1 MHLREPAAT
10 LERCGVAHRDD
21 LALASRSRDRHS
33 QYDAERP
40 YGWPL
45 DALVARGRLS
55 EEGVEANASQLP
67 RNVSLRLRTTFS
79 GKFLANG
86 GPEPLGRETG
96 RVDHPPWPAGLAW
109 SPRRNRT
116 GDPILTMDRQP
127 SAVLAGVSAARS
139 APWMLQLWAQFLHL
153 HPGRLD
159 RHRWCCQPPDAGVC
173 CRGGISCA
181 SCLDPLQHLGRDE
194 DRCRH
199 QRRQVQRLAGPHV
212 GGLDA
217 RAPSTDQ
224 ASPPWVTTRP
234 G

>member
-33 QYDAERP
+33 QHDAERP

-55 EEGVEANASQLP
+55 EEGVEANEPQLP

-96 RVDHPPWPAGLAW
+96 RVDHPPWPAGSAW
-109 SPRRNRT
+109 SPPPESNRRPHPYHGSAAERPASRRLRSSQRTVDAAVMGSVPAPASRPPRPSSVVLPAPRRRRVLPWGNLLRVLPRPLAAPRARRGSVPASAPPGSAPRWATRRRT
-116 GDPILTMDRQP
+116 GHRARLPLTR
-127 SAVLAGVSAARS
+127 R
-139 APWMLQLWAQFLHL
+139 
-153 HPGRLD
+153 
-159 RHRWCCQPPDAGVC
+159 RHRG
-173 CRGGISCA
+173 
-181 SCLDPLQHLGRDE
+181 
-194 DRCRH
+194 
-199 QRRQVQRLAGPHV
+199 
-212 GGLDA
+212 
-217 RAPSTDQ
+217 
-224 ASPPWVTTRP
+224 
-234 G
+234 